1 MAGTGVAARR
11 GILIKDAEALER
23 AHAVTVV
30 AFDKTGTLTE
40 GRPALVDVLAA
51 DGVDPGEVLGLA
63 AALQRSSSHP
73 LAIAVLERARG
84 AGLVAAEARA
94 VRALPGRGIE
104 GRVEGRPLLLGSARL
119 LAEQGAEPGSL
130 AAAAAR
136 HQEEG
141 RTLSWLISLD
151 GAPRALGVL
160 AFGDALKG
168 SAPDAVAQLRSLGI
182 RALVLTGDN
191 RGSARAVAG
200 QLGIADVHAEVLP
213 GDKAA
218 LVQSL
223 RARGDVVAFVGDGLN
238 DGPALAAASVGF
250 AMAGGSDVATETA
263 GITLMRGDL
272 RLVVDAIDISRRT
285 VAKIHQNLGWAF
297 VYNLLGIPLAAFGL
311 LNPVLAG
318 AAMAFSS
325 VSVVANALLLRRW
338 RGAAT

>member
-11 GILIKDAEALER
+11 GILIRDAEALER

-40 GRPALVDVLAA
+40 GRPSLLEVLPA
-51 DGVDPGEVLGLA
+51 DGMEAGEVLRLA

-73 LAIAVLERARG
+73 LAVAVLERARG
-84 AGLVAAEARA
+84 ANLAVPEAHA

-104 GRVEGRPLLLGSARL
+104 GRIEGRQFVLGSARVL
-119 LAEQGAEPGSL
+119 QEQGVEPGAL

-136 HQEEG
+136 HQEDG
-141 RTLSWLISLD
+141 RTLSWLVSLAD
-151 GAPRALGVL
+151 PPRTLGVL
-160 AFGDALKG
+160 AFGDALKH
-168 SAPDAVAQLRSLGI
+168 SAPDAVARLRELGLRS
-182 RALVLTGDN
+182 LVLTGDN
-191 RGSARAVAG
+191 LGSARSVAG
-200 QLGIADVHAEVLP
+200 QLGIAEFHAEVLP

-218 LVQSL
+218 LVQAL
-223 RARGDVVAFVGDGLN
+223 RGRGEVVAFVGDGLN

-263 GITLMRGDL
+263 GVTLMRGDL

-285 VAKIHQNLGWAF
+285 VAKIRQNLGWAF
-297 VYNLLGIPLAAFGL
+297 VYNVLGIPLAAFGL
-311 LNPVLAG
+311 LSPVLAG

-338 RGAAT
+338 RGAAS